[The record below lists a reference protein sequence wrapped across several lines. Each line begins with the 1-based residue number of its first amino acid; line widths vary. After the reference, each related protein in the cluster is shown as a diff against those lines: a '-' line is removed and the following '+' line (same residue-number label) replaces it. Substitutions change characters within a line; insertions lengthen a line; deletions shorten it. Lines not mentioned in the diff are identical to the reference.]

1 MIFKGLLPTEK
12 RPSFLIINPFGI
24 GDVLFSTPLIR
35 NIKEYFPDSRIYY
48 LCNKRAYPVLRF
60 NPLIEKIF
68 IYERDEFEEIKRVS
82 KLKWVKKG
90 FSFISEIRKEN
101 INVTIDLSLN
111 SQYGFFSFLA
121 GIRKRVGLDY
131 KRRGCFLTRKIK
143 IEGFESKH
151 VADYYLDALKLLGIE
166 PKPYNLEVYASKE
179 SREKVDNFLKGKVF
193 REDLVIGIAPCG
205 GKTLD
210 KQAFRK
216 RWPERKFSLLTE
228 RIISE
233 LGAKIFIFAGPD
245 EAQDVERIISNI
257 NSDNIFNFTG
267 LGLEEVIALIEK
279 CFLFLGNDSGLLKV
293 ANALDKKIVAIFGP
307 VSEKV
312 YGLYPFKPS
321 QHIILKKD
329 LPCRPCYKQFRL
341 PECPYDIA
349 CLRDITVEEAFSA
362 VSKLISS

>member
-1 MIFKGLLPTEK
+1 MIFKGLMPTEK

-151 VADYYLDALKLLGIE
+151 VADYYLDALRLLGIE

-293 ANALDKKIVAIFGP
+293 ANALNKKIVAIFGP

-329 LPCRPCYKQFRL
+329 LPCRPCYKKFRL

-349 CLRDITVEEAFSA
+349 CLREITVEEVFSA